1 MNNGHF
7 PVLFIGHGSPMNAIE
22 HNEFSLHWKELGDA
36 LPKPD
41 AILCISAHWLTS
53 GTYVTQSR
61 HPRTIHDFGGFP
73 RELSD
78 MQYPVL
84 GKPELVDEII
94 ETLKESNIERDLEWG
109 LDHGSWSV
117 LVHMY
122 PKADIPVVQ
131 FSLDENLSA
140 QKHFELGRQLAF
152 LRDKNVL
159 ILCSGNIIHNLRM
172 LDWSKKDDEEFG
184 YDWANTVSDSIKELI
199 LNDKIDDLC
208 NYPRLGADVQK
219 AIPTPDHFWP
229 LFYALGLK
237 QPNETISFFN
247 DKIVMGS
254 LSMTSFIIQ

>member
-1 MNNGHF
+1 MNNGRS
-7 PVLFIGHGSPMNAIE
+7 PVLFIGHGSPMNAIKN
-22 HNEFSLHWKELGDA
+22 NEFSTQWKELGRT

-53 GTYVTQSR
+53 DTCVTVSR

-78 MQYPVL
+78 MHYAVPGEPDL
-84 GKPELVDEII
+84 ADDIIRTLSELEI
-94 ETLKESNIERDLEWG
+94 KEDLEWG

-122 PKADIPVVQ
+122 PDADIPVIQ
-131 FSLDENLSA
+131 FSLNENLSA
-140 QKHFELGRQLAF
+140 QKHFELGKQLAF

-159 ILCSGNIIHNLRM
+159 ILCSGNIIHNLRL
-172 LDWSKKDDEEFG
+172 LDWSKKDDDEFG
-184 YDWANTVSDSIKELI
+184 YDWANTVNILIKDLI
-199 LNDKIDDLC
+199 INEKMDDLC
-208 NYPRLGADVQK
+208 NYSKLGLDVRS

-229 LFYALGLK
+229 LLYALALK
-237 QPNETISFFN
+237 QPNETIRFFN

-254 LSMTSFIIQ
+254 LSMTSLIIQ

>member
-1 MNNGHF
+1 MNNGRF

-22 HNEFSLHWKELGDA
+22 NNEFSLQWKELA
-36 LPKPD
+36 RKLPKPD
-41 AILCISAHWLTS
+41 AILCISAHWLTN
-53 GTYVTQSR
+53 GTFLNYSW

-78 MQYPVL
+78 LRYEAP
-84 GKPELVDEII
+84 GHPDLVDDIIHTLPGMEI
-94 ETLKESNIERDLEWG
+94 EKDMEWG

-122 PKADIPVVQ
+122 PEATIPVIQ
-131 FSLDENLSA
+131 FSLNENLSA
-140 QKHFELGRQLAF
+140 KKHFELGRQLSF

-172 LDWSKKDDEEFG
+172 LDWSKKDMDEFG
-184 YDWANTVSDSIKELI
+184 YDWAITANDSIKDLI
-199 LNDKIDDLC
+199 LNGKIDDLC
-208 NYPRLGADVQK
+208 NYAKLGSDIKQ

-229 LFYALGLK
+229 LLYALGLK

>member
-1 MNNGHF
+1 MNNGRY

-22 HNEFSLHWKELGDA
+22 NNVFSLQWKELGHT

-78 MQYPVL
+78 LQYPVL

-94 ETLKESNIERDLEWG
+94 ETLRDSNIERDLEWG
-109 LDHGSWSV
+109 LDHGSWSI

-131 FSLDENLSA
+131 FSLDENFSA
-140 QKHFELGRQLAF
+140 QKHFELGRKLAF

-172 LDWSKKDDEEFG
+172 LNWSKKDDEEFG
-184 YDWANTVSDSIKELI
+184 YDWANTVNNSIKDLI

-208 NYPRLGADVQK
+208 HYPKLGADVQQ

-229 LFYALGLK
+229 LLYALGLK
-237 QPNETISFFN
+237 QPDETISFFN